1 MAWDLTRKQLNLA
14 LLALYLL
21 HLTILGLYV
30 FDIIPQQFHTPA
42 RPFQMH
48 HGGDNEA
55 YFNLARDLLTGTPQP
70 SIYTLGFPLLLTPFL
85 VIFRPQ
91 DQQEILQVVAAFWG
105 IAMYPLGQWAL
116 TWLAERLTGSRVL
129 ALLST
134 FLWTM
139 LPLVFYG
146 IFGTFSLIYG
156 QESFALLAETTSV
169 RQTWAQMLS
178 DGPATLF
185 TLLLI
190 VVFFRQLEGEDRVWW
205 AIKMGTLAGFLMMI
219 RYTGVLTGL
228 LIGVILLAQRR
239 WSVAAVV
246 AVSAFVVFLP
256 QILYNWRFFGDPLTT
271 GYQVLYTSPPD
282 GFFSTL
288 YLSGGLAKVWTRVG
302 LWLLPAILLSIGVG
316 GFGLVCLWR
325 HDRIGALVVGLW
337 IGSYA
342 VVYGLYFASWN
353 GELLRFLMPIYPAI
367 AVLAAAAAMEVLSL
381 RQRRTRAINPHL

>member
-1 MAWDLTRKQLNLA
+1 
-14 LLALYLL
+14 
-21 HLTILGLYV
+21 
-30 FDIIPQQFHTPA
+30 
-42 RPFQMH
+42 MH

-55 YFNLARDLLTGTPQP
+55 YFNLARDVLTGTPHSSQ
-70 SIYTLGFPLLLTPFL
+70 YTLGFPLLLTPFL

-91 DQQEILQVVAAFWG
+91 DPQDILQVVAAFWG
-105 IAMYPLGQWAL
+105 IAMYPLGQWTL

-146 IFGTFSLIYG
+146 IFSAFSLIYAA
-156 QESFALLAETTSV
+156 ESFAVLAETTSV
-169 RQTWAQMLS
+169 RQTWAQILS

-239 WSVAAVV
+239 WRVAAVV

-256 QILYNWRFFGDPLTT
+256 QMIYNWAFFGSPLTT
-271 GYQVLYTSPPD
+271 GYQVLVTSPPD
-282 GFFSTL
+282 GAFSTL
-288 YLSGGLAKVWTRVG
+288 YLSGGLAKVWT
-302 LWLLPAILLSIGVG
+302 LAQIPT
-316 GFGLVCLWR
+316 LV
-325 HDRIGALVVGLW
+325 
-337 IGSYA
+337 
-342 VVYGLYFASWN
+342 F
-353 GELLRFLMPIYPAI
+353 
-367 AVLAAAAAMEVLSL
+367 
-381 RQRRTRAINPHL
+381 

>member
-1 MAWDLTRKQLNLA
+1 
-14 LLALYLL
+14 
-21 HLTILGLYV
+21 V
-30 FDIIPQQFHTPA
+30 V
-42 RPFQMH
+42 
-48 HGGDNEA
+48 GD
-55 YFNLARDLLTGTPQP
+55 
-70 SIYTLGFPLLLTPFL
+70 
-85 VIFRPQ
+85 Q
-91 DQQEILQVVAAFWG
+91 D
-105 IAMYPLGQWAL
+105 
-116 TWLAERLTGSRVL
+116 
-129 ALLST
+129 
-134 FLWTM
+134 
-139 LPLVFYG
+139 
-146 IFGTFSLIYG
+146 
-156 QESFALLAETTSV
+156 
-169 RQTWAQMLS
+169 
-178 DGPATLF
+178 
-185 TLLLI
+185 
-190 VVFFRQLEGEDRVWW
+190 
-205 AIKMGTLAGFLMMI
+205 GTLAGFLMMI

-302 LWLLPAILLSIGVG
+302 LWLLPAILLSIGAG
-316 GFGLVCLWR
+316 GFGLVYLWR

>member
-1 MAWDLTRKQLNLA
+1 MASDLTRKQLNWA

-30 FDIIPQQFHTPA
+30 FDIIPQQFHTLE

-55 YFNLARDLLTGTPQP
+55 YFNLAQDLLTGTPQP

-239 WSVAAVV
+239 WRIAAVV
-246 AVSAFVVFLP
+246 AVSAFVMFVP
-256 QILYNWRFFGDPLTT
+256 QMIYNGRFFGGTLTT
-271 GYQVLYTSPPD
+271 LPPF
-282 GFFSTL
+282 GLFSTL
-288 YLSGGLAKVWTRVG
+288 YLSEGLAKVWARFG
-302 LWLLPAILLSIGVG
+302 LWLLPAILLSIGAG
-316 GFGLVCLWR
+316 GFGLAHLWR

-342 VVYGLYFASWN
+342 AVYGLYFASWN
-353 GELLRFLMPIYPAI
+353 GELLRFLMPAYPAAAI
-367 AVLAAAAAMEVLSL
+367 LAAAAAMEVFSL